1 MEYTQ
6 EFKDESFSQFL
17 NATLLVL
24 EFSFKSGKPTA
35 EKIVSLKEGLIK
47 MSKNVGINTDEKMDS
62 INQAFNNVLIE
73 HGCEK
78 IF

>member
-17 NATLLVL
+17 DATILVL
-24 EFSFKSGKPTA
+24 EVSFKSGKPSN
-35 EKIVSLKEGLIK
+35 EKIIFLKEGLIK
-47 MSKNVGINTDEKMDS
+47 MSKNVGIDTDEKMGA

-73 HGCEK
+73 HGYDK